1 MRGRTL
7 DNAFMILDEAQNATA
22 MQMKMFLTRMG
33 IGSRAIV
40 TGDITQIDL
49 QDHSPSGLV
58 QAAELLQDVEG
69 IGFVNLDHNDV
80 VRHPLVMKIIQAY
93 DGNSKKEDI

>member
-1 MRGRTL
+1 M
-7 DNAFMILDEAQNATA
+7 
-22 MQMKMFLTRMG
+22 
-33 IGSRAIV
+33 
-40 TGDITQIDL
+40 
-49 QDHSPSGLV
+49 